1 MTRHAEVAGAGLGGL
16 AVATALAR
24 RGWTV
29 RVHERAPDLRMF
41 GAGIWLWENGLRS
54 LRLLGAEQQA
64 VRSAKRIKQWA
75 VVDHNGE
82 DIFRRP
88 FTDDD
93 KMVLPLRADLYQAL
107 IDAAMEAGVDIVTS
121 STAVGADPAGRLI
134 LEDGSEL
141 SADLV
146 VAADGAYSRIRE
158 SLLLTDRVA
167 YLREGYTRL
176 LVPNLP
182 GDEDSVITEAWH
194 GTRRLLFCPCTDEF
208 HYVALSC
215 RVDDR
220 PGRAIPLE
228 KVTWQESFP
237 AFAEIIDRT
246 GEDGRWDR
254 GMTVRCR
261 AWSDGRVVVVGDAA
275 HAQAPNLGQGANMT
289 FTNAVSLAAA
299 VTSATDVVA
308 GLAAWERRERP
319 LTEHVQRWSHGY
331 GWLVSMWPEHM
342 AQARSQVL
350 QLLTGIPWVDAQ
362 LNRAARHLPVGD
374 LG

>member
-1 MTRHAEVAGAGLGGL
+1 
-16 AVATALAR
+16 
-24 RGWTV
+24 
-29 RVHERAPDLRMF
+29 
-41 GAGIWLWENGLRS
+41 
-54 LRLLGAEQQA
+54 
-64 VRSAKRIKQWA
+64 
-75 VVDHNGE
+75 
-82 DIFRRP
+82 
-88 FTDDD
+88 DDD
-93 KMVLPLRADLYQAL
+93 KMVLPLRADLDQAL
-107 IDAAMEAGVDIVTS
+107 LDAAMVAGVDIVTS

>member
-1 MTRHAEVAGAGLGGL
+1 
-16 AVATALAR
+16 
-24 RGWTV
+24 
-29 RVHERAPDLRMF
+29 
-41 GAGIWLWENGLRS
+41 
-54 LRLLGAEQQA
+54 
-64 VRSAKRIKQWA
+64 
-75 VVDHNGE
+75 VVDHNGD

-107 IDAAMEAGVDIVTS
+107 IDAAVAAGVDIVTS
-121 STAVGADPAGRLI
+121 STSVGAEPDGRLI
-134 LEDGSEL
+134 LADGSEL
-141 SADLV
+141 PADLV
-146 VAADGAYSRIRE
+146 VAADGAHSRIRD
-158 SLLLTDRVA
+158 SLLLTDRIS

-176 LVPNLP
+176 LVPYLP
-182 GDEDSVITEAWH
+182 GDEVSVITEAWN
-194 GTRRLLFCPCTDEF
+194 GTRRLLFCPCTDEY

-220 PGRAIPLE
+220 AGRAVPLD
-228 KVTWQESFP
+228 KATWRQSFP
-237 AFAEIIDRT
+237 AFAEMVERAGD
-246 GEDGRWDR
+246 EGRWDR

-261 AWSDGRVVVVGDAA
+261 SWSEGRVVVVGDAA

-289 FTNAVSLAAA
+289 FTNALSLAAA
-299 VTSATDVVA
+299 VTSAPDVVA
-308 GLAAWERRERP
+308 GLVGWERRERP

-342 AQARSQVL
+342 LQARSQVL